1 VIFVSLKHTRV
12 LTWLI
17 TVTYNSVIDCWAKS
31 GKGVSGARK
40 AERLLDRMESMYKA
54 GDMTVKPTAQTY
66 NCVLAAWARSRT
78 KCAHWKS
85 QELLEFMWNQY
96 ESGNKDL
103 RPTSHAYNSVI
114 DAVSKSHREDKAQ
127 KALRILRVMDKNYRA
142 GLNKDA
148 RPNEFTYTS
157 VLNSCAFSILGGQNV
172 RKKALDTAIFTLEEL
187 QGSPYASPNHVTYAM
202 FLKACANLIPA
213 DDERRRLVVE
223 PVFRQCCKDG
233 QVGKIVLKQLRLAAP
248 DDLYQ
253 KLLGR
258 LIQPGSYVRLE
269 DIPLAWRRNL
279 REDRMKDRKRLGTRR
294 QFSNQK
300 AKKVDK

>member
-1 VIFVSLKHTRV
+1 
-12 LTWLI
+12 
-17 TVTYNSVIDCWAKS
+17 VTYNSVIDCWAKS

-40 AERLLDRMESMYKA
+40 AERLLERMESMYKA
-54 GDMTVKPTAQTY
+54 GDITVKPTAQTY

-85 QELLEFMWNQY
+85 QELLEFMWNEY
-96 ESGNKDL
+96 ESGNKDM

-127 KALRILRVMDKNYRA
+127 KALRILRIMDKNYRA

-172 RKKALDTAIFTLEEL
+172 KKKALDTAIFTLEEL
-187 QGSPYASPNHVTYAM
+187 QGSPYASPNHVTYGM

-233 QVGKIVLKQLRLAAP
+233 QVGEIVLKQLRLAAP

-258 LIQPGSYVRLE
+258 LIQPDSHLRLE

-279 REDRMKDRKRLGTRR
+279 REDRMKDRRRLGTRR
-294 QFSNQK
+294 PLHIKRQRK
-300 AKKVDK
+300 